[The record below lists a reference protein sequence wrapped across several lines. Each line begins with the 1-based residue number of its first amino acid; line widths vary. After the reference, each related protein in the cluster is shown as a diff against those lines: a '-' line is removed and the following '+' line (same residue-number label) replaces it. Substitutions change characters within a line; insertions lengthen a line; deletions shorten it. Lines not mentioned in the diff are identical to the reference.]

1 MEAKGALG
9 GVVVSWDD
17 KVLELIEVEVGA
29 FSISS
34 HFKNCEDS
42 FKWLFTKVCDHV
54 LREEREAF

>member
-1 MEAKGALG
+1 M
-9 GVVVSWDD
+9 VSWDD

-42 FKWLFTKVCDHV
+42 FKWLLIRCDHV

>member
-1 MEAKGALG
+1 M
-9 GVVVSWDD
+9 VSWDD